1 MNMKSDK
8 SLKSRG
14 LYFLFLFCIFAG
26 LSIFLRLTSSYNDY
40 YTLFGFHLQ
49 KQGLSSVLLVAAM
62 FAIFIPAYFTIP
74 AKAAK
79 VGLLVAFAV
88 MFFSAALIIP
98 TMLKF
103 NRRVNNGTLVER
115 LGDIPPLM
123 LAAYKG
129 DLREMERLIKSGV
142 NVNARNDVN
151 NAALHFA
158 AGATPIQNQIDRGSP
173 AAVAYLIE
181 QGADVNAQNNA
192 KITPLMDAV
201 INDNLESLRILI
213 ARGADVNKVSKYD
226 ESALSMAIIRATSAA
241 PLEPEPFI
249 RRYRDIAIELLQHG
263 ADPNFKD
270 FTGRTP
276 LQTAEKFHEEGLVKE
291 LKDHGA
297 KE

>member
-201 INDNLESLRILI
+201 IN
-213 ARGADVNKVSKYD
+213 

>member
-1 MNMKSDK
+1 MNGNE
-8 SLKSRG
+8 SLKSPR
-14 LYFLFLFCIFAG
+14 LSFLFLFCILVG
-26 LSIFLRLTSSYNDY
+26 LSIFLRLTSTYNDY

-213 ARGADVNKVSKYD
+213 ARGADVNKVSKYN
-226 ESALSMAIIRATSAA
+226 ETALSAAMIRASGRADI
-241 PLEPEPFI
+241 FGN
-249 RRYRDIAIELLQHG
+249 RYRDMAIELLRHG

-276 LQTAEKFHEEGLVKE
+276 LQTAEKFHEGALARE
-291 LKDHGA
+291 LKEHGA
-297 KE
+297 K